1 MPWWHSDHHYWW
13 IGKEWSSKLTMCVV
27 AIIACKVVS
36 SVRWSK
42 MLLII
47 AKFRPMRLI
56 VMVVEVK
63 SVTIELELLN

>member
-1 MPWWHSDHHYWW
+1 
-13 IGKEWSSKLTMCVV
+13 MCVV